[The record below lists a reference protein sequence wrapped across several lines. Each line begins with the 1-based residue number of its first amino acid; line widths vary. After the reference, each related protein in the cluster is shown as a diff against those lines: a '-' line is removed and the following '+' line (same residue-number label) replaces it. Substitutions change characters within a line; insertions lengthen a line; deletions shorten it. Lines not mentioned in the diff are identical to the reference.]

1 MLTITAAEVGE
12 LQEALKSDTL
22 QPPYH
27 LFRREI
33 DAKTLPYSRDHGI
46 GVMGSSPLAH
56 GLLTGKLDTDTEF
69 AEDDWRGQSDVFRG
83 EEFEGN
89 VQIVKELAR
98 FADERGWTVA
108 QLAVAWTLSSPG
120 VDVAIVGAR
129 RPDQIEG
136 TAPAG
141 DLEVTS
147 EDRAEIDEIMEG
159 ATAVGGPSPEAV

>member
-1 MLTITAAEVGE
+1 
-12 LQEALKSDTL
+12 
-22 QPPYH
+22 
-27 LFRREI
+27 
-33 DAKTLPYSRDHGI
+33 
-46 GVMGSSPLAH
+46 
-56 GLLTGKLDTDTEF
+56 
-69 AEDDWRGQSDVFRG
+69 
-83 EEFEGN
+83 

-98 FADERGWTVA
+98 FADERGLTVA

-141 DLEVTS
+141 DLELTS